1 MRNQSES
8 ALRDEELRSEVT
20 REIGC
25 RPSIHSQA
33 INVTA
38 SGAAITLTGFV
49 HTFAQKR
56 IAERAAKSVC
66 GVVSVTNDI
75 EVQRGTRTD
84 PEIAREVQHVLKS
97 HAIVSECKINA
108 TVHQGVVT
116 LDGTVQ
122 SNYQKVSAA
131 DAVMG
136 VHGVLSVV
144 DLIMVKPRALPP
156 IVKGAI
162 EAALKENA
170 DLDAKNIHVAINNGT
185 VELTGKVH
193 SILEREEAERAAWD
207 APGVVSVEN
216 RLWVTC

>member
-8 ALRDEELRSEVT
+8 ALPDEELRAAVK
-20 REIGC
+20 REIEC

-33 INVTA
+33 INVMA

-49 HTFAQKR
+49 HSFAQKR

-75 EVQRGTRTD
+75 EVQPSTRTD
-84 PEIAREVQHVLKS
+84 PEIAREVRHVLKS
-97 HAIVSECKINA
+97 NAIVSEFKIKA

-116 LDGTVQ
+116 LDGTVE
-122 SNYQKVSAA
+122 SNCQKVSAA

-156 IVKGAI
+156 VVKGAI
-162 EAALKENA
+162 EAALKRNA

-216 RLWVTC
+216 HLWVTC